1 MADKLTFNLV
11 TPERQLMSEPVDHV
25 VVPGADGYFGVLPN
39 HAPLM
44 STILP
49 GVLTVINGGAETK
62 IFVVGGFAEV
72 TPDGL
77 TVLAEEATLAADLKG
92 DALSSRITAAEKAL
106 ADAANDDE
114 RLAQNQALEQ
124 LRALASGA

>member
-106 ADAANDDE
+106 EGAANDDE